1 MKTRFKCGELLV
13 RADSANSYIYR
24 VKYIKDSDLII
35 GYMVLATPK
44 GFHDTF
50 AVHSLTSRLR
60 KLPRPLR
67 LIRSNE
73 LFWYSLMFLKSKWE
87 QEIKDET

>member
-1 MKTRFKCGELLV
+1 MRTKFKCGDLLV
-13 RADSANSYIYR
+13 RSDSANNYIYK

-44 GFHDTF
+44 GFHSTF
-50 AVHSLTSRLR
+50 AARSLVESRLR

-67 LIRSNE
+67 VIRSNE

-87 QEIKDET
+87 